1 MKSIRWSKLRALA
14 TGSFNQLADGC
25 PENERTIGADAG
37 STHQTNQQTR
47 SRASLPSVLL
57 SSCSGVCCS
66 GRGVT
71 DPKQNFRRLL
81 RTVETISDL
90 GPQMTADQEFT
101 QTARSMLSALMHAS
115 AATEGVL
122 FVFVEKPSMLN
133 SIATE
138 GFALIPDPS
147 VIPLLPRHVHALGSM
162 HGAVLLSRSSYDTF
176 LSANG
181 NVAPELFKCLVPLRV
196 SGRLV
201 GAVALGRREGDALY
215 DEEGLQALDL
225 LCHYVALSVQ
235 NHSLTQTLAQRVAE
249 NLRLMASLHGFYD
262 NALEAF
268 AAAIDVKHVNIHGHS
283 LRVGRYAAGI
293 GEALGMDANEV
304 AALRS
309 AGYLHDIGK
318 VAVDKR
324 LFGKPSSL
332 DPDEFQEMADH
343 TTVGHQIVT
352 GVNFPW
358 PQIPEIVRWHHE
370 RGDGTGYPDHLVTD
384 DVPMSVRVVA
394 LADTFDAM
402 TSPRPYRE
410 PISLGATLNEIVR
423 TSPQKFD
430 PNAVHA
436 LLVQIRRD
444 SVGTNNTLFLAD
456 RSAGN
461 LGVTDVDHLAAT
473 LQHKISNAR
482 TYST

>member
-1 MKSIRWSKLRALA
+1 M
-14 TGSFNQLADGC
+14 
-25 PENERTIGADAG
+25 
-37 STHQTNQQTR
+37 
-47 SRASLPSVLL
+47 VL
-57 SSCSGVCCS
+57 SNCSGVCCS
-66 GRGVT
+66 GEGVA
-71 DPKQNFRRLL
+71 DPKGNFRLLL
-81 RTVETISDL
+81 RTVETLSDL
-90 GPQMTADQEFT
+90 GPQLTAEQEFK
-101 QTARSMLSALMHAS
+101 QTAQTMLSALMHTCSAS
-115 AATEGVL
+115 EGVL
-122 FVFVEKPSMLN
+122 FVFIEKPSMLN
-133 SIATE
+133 SVAAQ

-147 VIPLLPRHVHALGSM
+147 VIPLLPRHEHALSSM
-162 HGAVLLSRSSYDTF
+162 QGAVLLSTNSYDTY

-181 NVAPELFKCLVPLRV
+181 NVAPELFKCLAPLKV
-196 SGRLV
+196 SGKLV
-201 GAVALGRREGDALY
+201 GAVALGRRDGDSQY
-215 DEEGLQALDL
+215 DEDGLQSLDL
-225 LCHYVALSVQ
+225 LCHYVALAVQ
-235 NHSLTQTLAQRVAE
+235 NHALTQTLAQRVSE

-283 LRVGRYAAGI
+283 LRVGRYASGI
-293 GEALGMDANEV
+293 GDALGMDVNEV

-332 DPDEFQEMADH
+332 DPEEFQEMADH

-352 GVNFPW
+352 GVQFPW

-370 RGDGTGYPDHLVTD
+370 RADGSGYPDGLQNE
-384 DVPMSVRVVA
+384 DVPMPVRVIA

-423 TSPQKFD
+423 ITPQKFD

-444 SVGTNNTLFLAD
+444 AVGSNQIPFLED

-461 LGVTDVDHLAAT
+461 LGPTDIDHLAAT
-473 LQHKISNAR
+473 LQHKINNGR
-482 TYST
+482 HYLT